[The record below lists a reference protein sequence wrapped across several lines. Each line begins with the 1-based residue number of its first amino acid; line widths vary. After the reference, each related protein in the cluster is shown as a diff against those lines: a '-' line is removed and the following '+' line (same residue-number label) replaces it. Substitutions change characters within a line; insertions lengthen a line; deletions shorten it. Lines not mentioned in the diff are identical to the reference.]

1 MIIGGAAAA
10 ALVVALDAWD
20 TDDQAGPKA
29 IFLLGIGGIGV
40 GVGLVQLAWPP
51 RPAAPG
57 DARNAFERAPWPQK
71 VLWVIGGFAGI
82 VAVAI
87 AQATVNL

>member
-1 MIIGGAAAA
+1 MIIGGAACA

-20 TDDQAGPKA
+20 SDAQAGPKM

-51 RPAAPG
+51 RPAEPG
-57 DARNAFERAPWPQK
+57 DDRNAFERAPWPQK
-71 VLWVIGGFAGI
+71 LLWVFGGFVGV
-82 VAVAI
+82 VAAAI